1 MKNLE
6 DFTKAYND
14 FKESDFKFDM
24 EITNTLYYGLLGVLR
39 NQIMDKCKIKI
50 LTIRELVTGYDTSIR
65 FKDLIQKEMQKSLEQ
80 TLSEFNPLYEVKKGV
95 KEKK

>member
-1 MKNLE
+1 MKNIE

-65 FKDLIQKEMQKSLEQ
+65 FKDLIQKEIQKSLEQ
-80 TLSEFNPLYEVKKGV
+80 ALSESNPLYEVKKGV

>member
-1 MKNLE
+1 
-6 DFTKAYND
+6 
-14 FKESDFKFDM
+14 
-24 EITNTLYYGLLGVLR
+24 
-39 NQIMDKCKIKI
+39 MDKCNIKI